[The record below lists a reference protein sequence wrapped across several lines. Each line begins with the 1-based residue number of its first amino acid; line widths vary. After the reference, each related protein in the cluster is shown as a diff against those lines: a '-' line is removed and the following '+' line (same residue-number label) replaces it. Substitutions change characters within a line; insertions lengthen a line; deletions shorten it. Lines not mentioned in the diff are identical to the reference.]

1 MGDVE
6 KKMKVARW
14 VIEFSVLGR
23 CNPYNG
29 PNSKD
34 IWVSFEFNAIFFRHG
49 LDFDK

>member
-14 VIEFSVLGR
+14 VIEFSILGQ

-34 IWVSFEFNAIFFRHG
+34 IWVSFEFSAIFF
-49 LDFDK
+49 